1 MFLNHF
7 KIVSPLGSP
16 LRVLDDGHCREAD
29 HVRFSA
35 KQVYNTISKMTRGKS
50 PGHDGLSVEHLQH
63 AGPHIAR
70 VLAMFYSLCMCHSH
84 LPTDLMRTIVVPIIK
99 NKTGDVADKSNYRPI
114 SLATIIAKV
123 LDSQLNARLDQFL
136 RLHDAQFGFR
146 SDLCTETA
154 ILGLKH
160 TVQYYT
166 SRRTPIYACFLD
178 LSRAFDLVSYDIL
191 WNKLRERNVPVE
203 LLRILQY
210 WYHNQIN
217 YVRWADKLS
226 SPYSL
231 NCGVRQGGITSAKL
245 FNLYINDLIVELS
258 SKKIGCRID
267 DVSINNISYAD
278 DMVLLSPTI
287 RAMRNLLAC
296 CESYALTHGLVYN
309 VAKSEY
315 LVFGA
320 GGGKYP
326 EVVPVIKLNGTEL
339 KRVYQFKYLGHYV
352 TADLKD
358 QVDIERERR
367 ALAVRCNMVAR
378 RFARCSKQVK
388 VTLFKAYCQV
398 FYTCSLWTNYTQR
411 AVSALR
417 VQYNN
422 GFRMLMG
429 LPRFCSAS
437 GMLAQAGV
445 DGCHAI
451 IRKKSASLL
460 CRLRASSNS
469 ILGTIAWRFDS
480 PLLLGIVRRC
490 ISNNN
495 LVTK

>member
-1 MFLNHF
+1 MFNAIYRAANLQRSQ
-7 KIVSPLGSP
+7 IATAELIQ
-16 LRVLDDGHCREAD
+16 EATK
-29 HVRFSA
+29 R
-35 KQVYNTISKMTRGKS
+35 
-50 PGHDGLSVEHLQH
+50 
-63 AGPHIAR
+63 
-70 VLAMFYSLCMCHSH
+70 
-84 LPTDLMRTIVVPIIK
+84 
-99 NKTGDVADKSNYRPI
+99 DVADKSNYRPI

-123 LDSQLNARLDQFL
+123 LDSQLNARLNQFL
-136 RLHDAQFGFR
+136 RLHEAQFGFR

-217 YVRWADKLS
+217 YVRWADKLL

-231 NCGVRQGGITSAKL
+231 NCGVRQGGITSVKL

-367 ALAVRCNMVAR
+367 ALAVRCNVVAR
-378 RFARCSKQVK
+378 
-388 VTLFKAYCQV
+388 
-398 FYTCSLWTNYTQR
+398 SLWTNYTQR

>member
-1 MFLNHF
+1 
-7 KIVSPLGSP
+7 
-16 LRVLDDGHCREAD
+16 
-29 HVRFSA
+29 
-35 KQVYNTISKMTRGKS
+35 
-50 PGHDGLSVEHLQH
+50 
-63 AGPHIAR
+63 
-70 VLAMFYSLCMCHSH
+70 MFYSLCMCHSH

-320 GGGKYP
+320 GVGKYP

-398 FYTCSLWTNYTQR
+398 FYTCSLWTNYTLS
-411 AVSALR
+411 VL
-417 VQYNN
+417 
-422 GFRMLMG
+422 
-429 LPRFCSAS
+429 CAS
-437 GMLAQAGV
+437 NTIM
-445 DGCHAI
+445 DSGC
-451 IRKKSASLL
+451 
-460 CRLRASSNS
+460 
-469 ILGTIAWRFDS
+469 
-480 PLLLGIVRRC
+480 
-490 ISNNN
+490 
-495 LVTK
+495 